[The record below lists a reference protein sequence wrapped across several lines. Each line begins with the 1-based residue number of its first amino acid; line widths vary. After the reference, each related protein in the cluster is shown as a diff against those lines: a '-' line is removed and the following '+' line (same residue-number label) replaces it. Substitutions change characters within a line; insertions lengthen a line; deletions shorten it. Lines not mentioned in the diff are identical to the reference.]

1 MLDIET
7 KNRINGKL
15 KLVKDWPKKGINFI
29 DITPL
34 VGSTLFNDCVR
45 LMSNHLKD
53 TGIKYIASPEARG
66 FIFGAAVAQ
75 EMGIGFIPIRKP
87 NKLPREQIT
96 AAYDLEY
103 RSDELS
109 IHKDSIRP
117 GEKVAIVDD
126 ILATGGTIM
135 ACEQIFK
142 IAKAEIVSHCFFA
155 EIKELQG
162 RQKIT
167 QDVDVFCLMTF

>member
-7 KNRINGKL
+7 KKKIENKL
-15 KLVKDWPKKGINFI
+15 KVVQDWPKKGISFI

-34 VGSTLFNDCVR
+34 VGSTLFNECVKI
-45 LMSNHLKD
+45 MAEHLKNKQ
-53 TGIKYIASPEARG
+53 IKYIASPEARG
-66 FIFGAAVAQ
+66 FIFGAALAQ

-87 NKLPREQIT
+87 NKLPREQIK
-96 AAYDLEY
+96 AAYELEY

-109 IHKDSIRP
+109 IHKDSIRE

-126 ILATGGTIM
+126 ILATGGTIL
-135 ACEQIFK
+135 ACEQIFN

-155 EIKELQG
+155 EIEELKG
-162 RQKIT
+162 RNKINSEI
-167 QDVDVFCLMTF
+167 DIFCLMTF